1 MDEYQSSEISEVDH
15 LYTEDDNFNEEIR
28 CHFLES
34 QDDGLDLYAEL
45 SFGADEEQFVDEEFP
60 PVDKSLGSYD
70 KCNDSKKGL
79 TWMSAHQIY
88 PKGFEVFAK

>member
-34 QDDGLDLYAEL
+34 
-45 SFGADEEQFVDEEFP
+45 
-60 PVDKSLGSYD
+60 
-70 KCNDSKKGL
+70 
-79 TWMSAHQIY
+79 
-88 PKGFEVFAK
+88 